1 MKEDELLAALQT
13 RIGLKITTLRKE
25 KGYTSHEDFAH
36 EHDIPRMQYWRI
48 EKGKTNL
55 TLRTL
60 TKILLIHGLTIE
72 QFFASL
78 PKESRKTARSTKEC
92 P

>member
-1 MKEDELLAALQT
+1 VKEDELLTTLQT

-25 KGYTSHEDFAH
+25 LGYTSHEDFAH

-72 QFFASL
+72 EFFTSL
-78 PKESRKTARSTKEC
+78 PKESRKPIRSTQE
-92 P
+92 